1 MKTSSIPSYI
11 ILLSTIL
18 SQFIFFLRKN
28 FERTKTRHK
37 QKRTNKTKLSEQ
49 KTTKATIFCVHKNF

>member
-1 MKTSSIPSYI
+1 METSSIPSYI

-37 QKRTNKTKLSEQ
+37 QKRTNKTELSEQ